1 MIRFRYEGP
10 DQRGFSFC
18 NATIKSRKQFA
29 ARNSHKGDGR
39 GPSEQFYLT
48 TELSNVVGISFIFV
62 TSFGRYPCRRWK
74 CNFVSNF
81 SVHRFR
87 SSFSSV
93 PKFPLGTEVTAALE
107 HRLSVDSQI
116 TVICYGSVNRPL
128 FRSQQPGALL
138 YIARSPTFSVSCTNC
153 VTVTSSFR
161 SHCFAF
167 PISHSSSFEFLLR
180 KYKHIF

>member
-1 MIRFRYEGP
+1 MIRFRYDRP

-18 NATIKSRKQFA
+18 SVAIKSRKQFA
-29 ARNSHKGDGR
+29 SRNSHKR
-39 GPSEQFYLT
+39 GTVALPSEQFYLT

-74 CNFVSNF
+74 CIFVSNF

-93 PKFPLGTEVTAALE
+93 PKFLLGTEVTAALE

-116 TVICYGSVNRPL
+116 TVICNQPCPPPL
-128 FRSQQPGALL
+128 FRIQPSGAQLSL
-138 YIARSPTFSVSCTNC
+138 VWFPAHFASHTNRAC
-153 VTVTSSFR
+153 EPNSFG
-161 SHCFAF
+161 SHCFCF
-167 PISHSSSFEFLLR
+167 DCRHPHLGQNTG
-180 KYKHIF
+180 